1 MSEFVNA
8 GNNYR
13 FRLSSSMSE
22 NDTDLPFDHLTA
34 EGTYPGDFPFLLTIN
49 SGRSN
54 MEIVKVIGPGSDL
67 FTYEVE
73 RGQEGTTA
81 QAHEAGSIVE
91 NNFTA
96 GTYQALVDEIKALKQ
111 QLGIAEMGENEN
123 GSYIRY
129 ENGVQECWWHRDS
142 FNVSTSTATY
152 QGLTIYRNTNE
163 VKWEYPAEFSEIP
176 TIQFTAGL
184 GGSSLAPTLFRVYN
198 IGLDLARCQLQ
209 TFTDFDEIGHAN
221 YFAIGRWK

>member
-129 ENGVQECWWHRDS
+129 ENGVQECWHIEEYEDIDMTDES
-142 FNVSTSTATY
+142 GS
-152 QGLTIYRNTNE
+152 IYR
-163 VKWEYPAEFSEIP
+163 S
-176 TIQFTAGL
+176 
-184 GGSSLAPTLFRVYN
+184 
-198 IGLDLARCQLQ
+198 IGLSWDYPKPFIDDNVVVSFSSSNSQIWIDSSGNGDSTRVPYRAFSGTSNRSR
-209 TFTDFDEIGHAN
+209 DFIVRT
-221 YFAIGRWK
+221 FAIGQWK